1 MKKTLSNLVIFTIIL
16 LLFSGCTVNETGET
30 ISAFFSRLNATDETY
45 EFSPDSLIF
54 DKKTN
59 SYSRFVKFNNEDE
72 ILLNFELDKRS
83 NLATLNIVTDKN
95 AIENQIAYSFI
106 VDVINAFC
114 ADEAT
119 ANKII
124 EKTDLKN
131 SLKTTFFDTK
141 TAGCDG
147 IKIEIDTAGPGT
159 VISLHKDI

>member
-1 MKKTLSNLVIFTIIL
+1 MKKTLSKMVILTIIFL
-16 LLFSGCTVNETGET
+16 SFSGCTVNETGET
-30 ISAFFSRLNATDETY
+30 ISAFFNRLNAKDETY

-54 DKKTN
+54 DEKTN

-72 ILLNFELDKRS
+72 ILLNFEVDKRN
-83 NLATLNIVTDKN
+83 NLATLNIVTGKN
-95 AIENQIAYSFI
+95 ATENQIVYPFI
-106 VDVINAFC
+106 VDVISAFC

-131 SLKTTFFDTK
+131 SLKSTFFDTK

-147 IKIEIDTAGPGT
+147 IRIEIDTAEPGS